1 MDKRAF
7 GKRLQ
12 KYREKS
18 GYSQE
23 LLAEKIGC
31 STIFISY
38 MERGEKSPS
47 INTLIKLSNT
57 LDIPADILL
66 GNESTHYSSETLKII
81 SKNLNILPQKE
92 QKRILDIFESILS
105 IEINYYKEM
114 GN

>member
-1 MDKRAF
+1 MDKKEF

-23 LLAEKIGC
+23 FLAEKIGC

-47 INTLIKLSNT
+47 LNTLCKLSNV
-57 LDIPADILL
+57 LDIPADVLL
-66 GNESTHYSSETLKII
+66 GNEFPYYNSEILKNI
-81 SKNLNILPQKE
+81 SKDLNRLPSN
-92 QKRILDIFESILS
+92 D
-105 IEINYYKEM
+105 
-114 GN
+114 